1 MKILSKFVCKIST
14 RLVKSYFQ
22 IIEVLLL
29 LPLYCISL
37 HTQSDFLNHRSI
49 LTLNLKFYF
58 HENKTCSMKK
68 KNLRTV
74 YQASRWFYYSSHAQH
89 KIDINTGY
97 KI

>member
-68 KNLRTV
+68 KKSKNSL
-74 YQASRWFYYSSHAQH
+74 SSVKVVLLFIACPAQ
-89 KIDINTGY
+89 NRY
-97 KI
+97 KHRL